1 MADNTSAEPVVL
13 EVVGSEFEADVICG
27 LLETEGIECSVRKT
41 NLAVGMAD
49 ASASAAG
56 PREIVVHAA
65 DLARAREILEEQQ
78 QA

>member
-1 MADNTSAEPVVL
+1 MGTDAGAEPMVL

-56 PREIVVHAA
+56 PREIVVHAD
-65 DLARAREILEEQQ
+65 DLARAREILNSQEP
-78 QA
+78 A